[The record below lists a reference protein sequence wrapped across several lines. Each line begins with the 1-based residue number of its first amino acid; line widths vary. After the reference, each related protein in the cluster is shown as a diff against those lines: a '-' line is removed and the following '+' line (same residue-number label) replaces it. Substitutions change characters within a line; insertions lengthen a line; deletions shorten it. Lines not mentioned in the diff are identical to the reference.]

1 MHSALSPELA
11 ALGQRVNQS
20 TMVGGGFS

>member
-1 MHSALSPELA
+1 MRSALSPELA